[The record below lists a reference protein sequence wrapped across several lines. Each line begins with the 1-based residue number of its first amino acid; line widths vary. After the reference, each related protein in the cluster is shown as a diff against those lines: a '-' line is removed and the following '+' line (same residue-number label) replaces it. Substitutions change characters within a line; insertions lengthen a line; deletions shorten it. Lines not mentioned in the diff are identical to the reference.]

1 MGAAA
6 AVRRGYN
13 CLTFD
18 GPGQGAP
25 LREQKLPFRYD
36 WEKVVTPAV
45 DYVLTR
51 PDVDADNLA
60 LQGMS
65 LGGFWCARTVAFE
78 HRFRAAIFFD
88 GVYDVYRAFRAL
100 LPKEA
105 IAALDA
111 GDSVTFEEIIFK
123 SMQNNTGLRWIVANG
138 VWTFGVSSF
147 IDFVRK
153 TKRYT
158 MEGIVG
164 QIQCPCLVLKAD
176 ADMFLPGQPQ
186 LIYDAL
192 QVPKKLAAFH
202 TEDGAENHCQSG
214 ELSYKDQVVFDWLD
228 ETLKLH
234 NGRKVDAQNQSSSG
248 QARQEVALLDVAEPA
263 RRGGR
268 AGVPIRELHLS
279 DLTSP
284 K

>member
-1 MGAAA
+1 M
-6 AVRRGYN
+6 
-13 CLTFD
+13 
-18 GPGQGAP
+18 
-25 LREQKLPFRYD
+25 
-36 WEKVVTPAV
+36 
-45 DYVLTR
+45 
-51 PDVDADNLA
+51 
-60 LQGMS
+60 
-65 LGGFWCARTVAFE
+65 
-78 HRFRAAIFFD
+78 
-88 GVYDVYRAFRAL
+88 
-100 LPKEA
+100 
-105 IAALDA
+105 
-111 GDSVTFEEIIFK
+111 
-123 SMQNNTGLRWIVANG
+123 ANG

-228 ETLKLH
+228 ETLNLH

-248 QARQEVALLDVAEPA
+248 KARQEVALLDVAEPA
-263 RRGGR
+263 RRGR
-268 AGVPIRELHLS
+268 PAGAPIRELHLS